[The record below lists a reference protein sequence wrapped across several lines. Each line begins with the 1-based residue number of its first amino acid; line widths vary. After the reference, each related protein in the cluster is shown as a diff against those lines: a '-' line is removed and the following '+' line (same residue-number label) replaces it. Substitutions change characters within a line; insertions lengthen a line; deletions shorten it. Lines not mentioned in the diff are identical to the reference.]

1 MPDTRKLLAELLGT
15 YILVTVGGFAIASSV
30 VSGATSAL
38 ILIGFGFG
46 LALLAGLYAFGEVSG
61 GHFNPAV
68 SFGAFL
74 DGRIDALTFAGYT
87 VVQFI
92 GAVLAGYTLV
102 WATTKEFVGSAM
114 VTVPGGGVPTNSA
127 LLIEILL
134 TAIFVVVILKVTTS
148 DKFGGSA
155 LIAIPL
161 TLVVIHFAAVPLS
174 GASVNPARTIATAVA
189 GNNYTDVWIY
199 FVGPLLGAALGW
211 AAYKY
216 VSIEATEAV
225 EEVEKAETSDTN
237 YE

>member
-1 MPDTRKLLAELLGT
+1 MRSERFRVGTVSLG
-15 YILVTVGGFAIASSV
+15 
-30 VSGATSAL
+30 AL
-38 ILIGFGFG
+38 
-46 LALLAGLYAFGEVSG
+46 
-61 GHFNPAV
+61 
-68 SFGAFL
+68 L
-74 DGRIDALTFAGYT
+74 DGRINAVTFAGYS

-134 TAIFVVVILKVTTS
+134 TAIFVAVILKVTTS

-161 TLVVIHFAAVPLS
+161 TLVAIHFAAVPLS

-189 GNNYTDVWIY
+189 GNNYTDIWIY
-199 FVGPLLGAALGW
+199 FVGPLLGAAIGW
-211 AAYKY
+211 AAFRYIASDADEETA
-216 VSIEATEAV
+216 VV
-225 EEVEKAETSDTN
+225 EEIEEAEEIETSDVLIDDSN
-237 YE
+237 GE